1 RYRRAKHQRKKSM
14 IGLGHYLI
22 LSSIIF
28 IIDIIGATTSRNVLK
43 ILLSLELLLAASNL
57 SFVAFSKFNGDYAGQ
72 LIVFFVILVA
82 AAEVAIGLAIIVLMY
97 HQLNTI
103 QADELKDMKW

>member
-1 RYRRAKHQRKKSM
+1 M
-14 IGLGHYLI
+14 IGLGHYLLLSGI
-22 LSSIIF
+22 LFSI
-28 IIDIIGATTSRNVLK
+28 GVVGVTTSRNVLK

-57 SFVAFSKFNGDYAGQ
+57 SFVAFSRFNGDYNGQ

-97 HQLNTI
+97 RNLSTI

>member
-1 RYRRAKHQRKKSM
+1 M

-22 LSSIIF
+22 VSGILF
-28 IIDIIGATTSRNVLK
+28 TVGTVGVMTSRNVLK

-57 SFVAFSKFNGDYAGQ
+57 SFVAFSRFNGDYAGQ

-82 AAEVAIGLAIIVLMY
+82 AAEVAIGLAIVVLMY
-97 HQLNTI
+97 RQVSTI
-103 QADELKDMKW
+103 QADELKELKW

>member
-1 RYRRAKHQRKKSM
+1 MLFS
-14 IGLGHYLI
+14 IGLAGV
-22 LSSIIF
+22 
-28 IIDIIGATTSRNVLK
+28 TTSRNVLK

-57 SFVAFSKFNGDYAGQ
+57 SFVTFSYFNGDYQGQ

-97 HQLNTI
+97 RHFSTI
-103 QADELKDMKW
+103 QADELRILKW

>member
-1 RYRRAKHQRKKSM
+1 M
-14 IGLGHYLI
+14 IGLKEYLL
-22 LSSIIF
+22 LSGIIF
-28 IIDIIGATTSRNVLK
+28 SIGVVGITTSRNVLK

-57 SFVAFSKFNGDYAGQ
+57 SFVAFSRFNGDYTGQ

-97 HQLNTI
+97 RHFSTI
-103 QADELKDMKW
+103 QADELKEMKW

>member
-1 RYRRAKHQRKKSM
+1 M

-22 LSSIIF
+22 LSGILFSIGIV
-28 IIDIIGATTSRNVLK
+28 GVTTSRSVLK

-57 SFVAFSKFNGDYAGQ
+57 SFVTFSKFNGDYAGQ

-82 AAEVAIGLAIIVLMY
+82 AAEVAIGLAIVVLMY
-97 HQLNTI
+97 RHLSTI
-103 QADELKDMKW
+103 QADELKDLKW

>member
-1 RYRRAKHQRKKSM
+1 M

-22 LSSIIF
+22 LSGILFSIG
-28 IIDIIGATTSRNVLK
+28 IIGVTTSRSVLR

-57 SFVAFSKFNGDYAGQ
+57 SFVTFSKFNGDYAGQ

-82 AAEVAIGLAIIVLMY
+82 AAEVAIGLAIVVLMY
-97 HQLNTI
+97 RHMSTI
-103 QADELKDMKW
+103 QADDLKDLKW

>member
-1 RYRRAKHQRKKSM
+1 MITLGSYLTLSGIIFS
-14 IGLGHYLI
+14 IGLVGVM
-22 LSSIIF
+22 
-28 IIDIIGATTSRNVLK
+28 TSRNVLK
-43 ILLSLELLLAASNL
+43 VLLSLELLLAASNV

-97 HQLNTI
+97 RRLSTI
-103 QADELKDMKW
+103 QADELRIMKW

>member
-1 RYRRAKHQRKKSM
+1 M
-14 IGLGHYLI
+14 IGLGHYLLLSGI
-22 LSSIIF
+22 LFSI
-28 IIDIIGATTSRNVLK
+28 GVVGVTTSRNVLK

-57 SFVAFSKFNGDYAGQ
+57 SFVAFSRFNGDYTGQ

-97 HQLNTI
+97 RHFSTI
-103 QADELKDMKW
+103 QADELKDLKW